1 MNLRLAG
8 AKARAEDD
16 VAMRIAVAAAV
27 EIGLLAVVAQN
38 VLSDR
43 TAFLALA
50 LAPVGYVVSYRRRRA
65 NNVAIKIALA
75 CGLFIATARFLGQI
89 GYVTSPDAARAPL
102 AALFL
107 WVQVLH
113 AFDVPR
119 RRDLA
124 FSMVSSTTMIAVGGA
139 LALSTSYLWWL
150 LAWSIAAVAWLWTSS
165 RPLAGDL
172 HTATIVRTRSRASRT
187 ATPRSVAAIAAA
199 AVVVAVAVFA
209 IMPRVP
215 LTMVRSLPF
224 RMSAGAQP
232 APVDRVQNPALPE
245 ATTDGQVVDF
255 SSTGYPGFSDVMD
268 LRARGQLSDDIV
280 FRVRAPFAQ
289 LWRAEVFDTY
299 DGSLWTE
306 SRHHLSAL
314 VGNDSGGYDVPGSQS
329 FNGPTKQLVQTF
341 FIQQAQPNVLFGAAQ
356 PQTVYFPSGALRSN
370 TDLSIRA
377 PIFLDQGLVYSVES
391 AVPAVSGDDLAQLPP
406 MRRVPPHGSDARYL
420 QLPAELPQR
429 DRALAD
435 QITAGTRNEYG
446 AVTAVQSWLQTNTRY
461 DLTVPREPAGVDA
474 VDHFLFDTRRGFC
487 EHIASAMAVLLRAE
501 GIPTRIV
508 TGYGPGERNPFT
520 GYFDV
525 RYADAH
531 AWVEVLY
538 PQIGWIPYDP
548 TFGVPPVPGG
558 WGSPMGAGLASWVTA
573 QIGAAVP
580 VGMRTAV
587 GAAAHRF
594 TATVAAG
601 HAAIPLAAGVVALTL
616 AFAGFRRRRRRRSKP
631 PAPHDAFDV
640 AYAQL
645 LDGLSAAGRPPDPS
659 STPDE
664 VLAAVRADPRFGD
677 EVTTRAADVVG
688 SVRRAR
694 FARPEDRPT
703 DADAARAL
711 ASASRVRELARHR

>member
-8 AKARAEDD
+8 AKALPEDGLG
-16 VAMRIAVAAAV
+16 MRIAVAAAV
-27 EIGLLAVVAQN
+27 EIGLLAVAAQN

-43 TAFLALA
+43 TALLAMV
-50 LAPVGYVVSYRRRRA
+50 LAPIGYVVSYHRRRS
-65 NNVAIKIALA
+65 NNVAIKVALA

-150 LAWSIAAVAWLWTSS
+150 LAWAVASGAWLWMSS
-165 RPLAGDL
+165 HPLAGDVQP
-172 HTATIVRTRSRASRT
+172 ATIVRTRPRAGRV
-187 ATPRSVAAIAAA
+187 AAPRSVVAIVVAAL
-199 AVVVAVAVFA
+199 VTAVAVFA

-215 LTMVRSLPF
+215 VTMVRSLPF
-224 RMSAGAQP
+224 RMSPGAQP
-232 APVDRVQNPALPE
+232 APLDRVQNPALPQ
-245 ATTDGQVVDF
+245 ATTDGQVIDF
-255 SSTGYPGFSDVMD
+255 SSDGYPGFSDVMD
-268 LRARGQLSDDIV
+268 LRARGQLSNDIV
-280 FRVRAPFAQ
+280 FRVRAPFSQ

-306 SRHHLSAL
+306 SRHHMTPL
-314 VGNDSGGYDVPGSQS
+314 VSNDSGGYDVPGSQS
-329 FNGPTKQLVQTF
+329 FNGPTKPLVQTF

-356 PQTVYFPSGALRSN
+356 PQTVYFPSGALQTN
-370 TDLSIRA
+370 ADLSIRA
-377 PIFLDQGLVYSVES
+377 PIYLDQGLVYSVES
-391 AVPAVSGDDLAQLPP
+391 AVPAMPDSALAQLPP
-406 MRRVPPHGSDARYL
+406 MQPLPRHGYDGRYL

-429 DRALAD
+429 DRDLAA
-435 QITAGTRNEYG
+435 QITAGSRNEYG
-446 AVTAVQSWLQTNTRY
+446 AVMAVQSWLQTNTRY
-461 DLTVPREPAGVDA
+461 DLTVPREPPGVDA

-508 TGYGPGERNPFT
+508 TGYGPGVRNPFT
-520 GYFDV
+520 GYYDV

-538 PQIGWIPYDP
+538 PHIGWIPYDP
-548 TFGVPPVPGG
+548 TFGVPAVTGG
-558 WGSPMGAGLASWVTA
+558 WGSPMGAGFVSWVTT

-580 VGMRTAV
+580 VGVRTAV

-594 TATVAAG
+594 TSVVAAG
-601 HAAIPLAAGVVALTL
+601 HAAMPIAIAAVVLILAVAGL
-616 AFAGFRRRRRRRSKP
+616 RRRRHRSKP
-631 PAPHDAFDV
+631 PPSRDAFDIS
-640 AYAQL
+640 YSQL
-645 LDGLSAAGRPPDPS
+645 LDGLSAAGQPPDPS
-659 STPDE
+659 CTPDE
-664 VLAAVRADPRFGD
+664 VLAAVRADPRFDD
-677 EVTTRAADVVG
+677 ELTVHAAEVVR

-703 DADAARAL
+703 DADAVRAL
-711 ASASRVRELARHR
+711 ASATRVRELARHL